1 MPRYLRNKRPRR
13 RPPDKLAQ
21 NNKGKT
27 LSTVA
32 TVALEAEDRAFFG
45 HPKGLM
51 ICFATEMWERFSFYG
66 MKYLLLLY
74 LTKYH
79 LFTDNE
85 GLEVLGGY
93 AALVYAMPVIG
104 GLLADRYLGM
114 RKAVMF
120 GGILLVLGHLGM
132 AVEGEQA
139 RSVAGEVVR
148 DEGALQVFYA
158 SLALIVIGV
167 GFLKP
172 NISTIV
178 GQLYS
183 RDDPRRDPGFTIF
196 YMGINLGSFTA
207 TLLCGYLGETFGW
220 SYGFGA
226 AGIGMLLGLVTFTY
240 GQRYLRGLAEPP
252 ADAGLDTPVFAG
264 LKREPSIYLGA
275 LVGVA
280 IVWQMLQF
288 HAAVGLLLNSLSLLV
303 LAGLIWFIVVRCDH
317 VERQRMIVLLILTM
331 SSVVFWALFEQSA
344 ASMTLFADRVMNR
357 EVFGVSLT
365 ASQYGALNA
374 MFIFMFAP
382 VFAWLWSTL
391 AARNL
396 EPSTP
401 VKFAL
406 GIFQAGLGFGALV
419 YGAAHPD
426 STGLVA
432 GYWMILA
439 YLLHTCGEL
448 CLSPVG
454 LSAVTKLAVPSVVGV
469 MMGSWF
475 LATAYSEFVA
485 AQLAKLAA
493 VATTGGTVADT
504 GAALA
509 SYSELFTSLLWMGLG
524 VGALM
529 LLLSP
534 LLRRM
539 MHGIH

>member
-1 MPRYLRNKRPRR
+1 ME
-13 RPPDKLAQ
+13 
-21 NNKGKT
+21 T
-27 LSTVA
+27 
-32 TVALEAEDRAFFG
+32 ALDESVYDDTQFFG
-45 HPKGLM
+45 HPRGLM

-79 LFTDNE
+79 LFTDSA

-93 AALVYAMPVIG
+93 AALVYATPVIG
-104 GLLADRYLGM
+104 GLLADRFLGM
-114 RKAVMF
+114 RKSVIF
-120 GGILLVLGHLGM
+120 GGLLLVAGHLGM
-132 AVEGEQA
+132 AIEGEQA
-139 RSVAGEVVR
+139 RQVNGVIVQ
-148 DEGALQVFYA
+148 DTGALQVFYA
-158 SLALIVIGV
+158 SLAFIIVGV

-178 GQLYS
+178 GKLY
-183 RDDPRRDPGFTIF
+183 RTDDPRRDSGFTIF

-226 AGIGMLLGLVTFTY
+226 AGIGMLLGLVIFIT
-240 GQRYLRGLAEPP
+240 GQKHLHGLAEPP
-252 ADAGLDTPVFAG
+252 KDGDLGKLVVPGLT
-264 LKREPSIYLGA
+264 RERVIYLS
-275 LVGVA
+275 A
-280 IVWQMLQF
+280 IASIAVIWQMLQF
-288 HAAVGLLLNSLSLLV
+288 HAVVGLLLNSMSICVVLGLV
-303 LAGLIWFIVVRCDH
+303 WFMYARCNPI
-317 VERQRMIVLLILTM
+317 ERQRMFVLMVLTA
-331 SSVVFWALFEQSA
+331 SSVVFWALFEQTA
-344 ASMTLFADRVMNR
+344 ASMTLFADRVMDR
-357 EVFGVSLT
+357 EVFGLNLT

-374 MFIFMFAP
+374 LFIFSLAP
-382 VFAWLWSTL
+382 LFAWLWTSL
-391 AARNL
+391 GRRGL

-406 GIFQAGLGFGALV
+406 GIAQAGLGFGALV
-419 YGAAHPD
+419 IGAKYPD
-426 STGLVA
+426 QAGLVS
-432 GYWMILA
+432 GYWMVLA

-469 MMGSWF
+469 MMGAWF

-485 AQLAKLAA
+485 VQLSKIAA
-493 VATTGGTVADT
+493 LETTGGSITDV

-509 SYSELFTSLLWMGLG
+509 SYTELYNSLLWIGLG
-524 VGALM
+524 VGIFM

-539 MHGIH
+539 MHGVH

>member
-1 MPRYLRNKRPRR
+1 M
-13 RPPDKLAQ
+13 
-21 NNKGKT
+21 T
-27 LSTVA
+27 TA
-32 TVALEAEDRAFFG
+32 TAVDDTGFFG
-45 HPKGLM
+45 HPRGLM

-79 LFTDNE
+79 LFTDAA

-104 GLLADRYLGM
+104 GLLADRFLGM
-114 RKAVMF
+114 RKSVIF
-120 GGILLVLGHLGM
+120 GGLLLVAGHLGM
-132 AVEGEQA
+132 ALEGEQA
-139 RSVAGEVVR
+139 RLIGDTVER
-148 DEGALQVFYA
+148 YDGALQVFYF
-158 SLALIVIGV
+158 SLALIVMGV

-178 GQLYS
+178 GRLYAK
-183 RDDPRRDPGFTIF
+183 DDPRRDSGFTIF
-196 YMGINLGSFTA
+196 YMGINIGSFTA
-207 TLLCGYLGETFGW
+207 TLLCGYLGETYGW

-226 AGIGMLLGLVTFTY
+226 AGIGMLLGLVTFTW

-252 ADAGLDTPVFAG
+252 ADGQLQARAFLGLN
-264 LKREPSIYLGA
+264 REQFIYATSLA
-275 LVGVA
+275 AVA
-280 IVWQMLQF
+280 VVWQMLQF
-288 HAAVGLLLNSLSLLV
+288 HAAVGLLLNTLSLAV
-303 LAGLIWFIVVRCDH
+303 LASLIWFITTRCNA
-317 VERQRMIVLLILTM
+317 VERHRMIVLIVLTL
-331 SSVVFWALFEQSA
+331 STVVFWALFEQSA
-344 ASMTLFADRVMNR
+344 ASMTLYADRVMNR
-357 EVFGVSLT
+357 EVLGMTFT
-365 ASQYGALNA
+365 ASQYGSLNA
-374 MFIFMFAP
+374 FFIFTLAP
-382 VFAWLWSTL
+382 LFAWLWTSL
-391 AARNL
+391 GRRGR

-406 GIFQAGLGFGALV
+406 GIAQAGLGFGALV
-419 YGAAHPD
+419 YGAGHPNE
-426 STGLVA
+426 A
-432 GYWMILA
+432 GPVSAWWMVLA

-493 VATTGGTVADT
+493 IDTSAGGVPDT
-504 GAALA
+504 AAALA
-509 SYSELFTSLLWMGLG
+509 SYTELFSFLLWLGLG
-524 VGALM
+524 VGLFM

-534 LLRRM
+534 VLRRM